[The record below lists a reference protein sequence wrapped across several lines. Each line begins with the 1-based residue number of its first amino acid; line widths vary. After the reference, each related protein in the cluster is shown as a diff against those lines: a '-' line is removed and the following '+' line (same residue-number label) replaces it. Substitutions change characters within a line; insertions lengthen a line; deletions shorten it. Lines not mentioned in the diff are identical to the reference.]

1 VELRAALAP
10 LAAAFSSGGR
20 LIKRSQA
27 FLLAKGELDPVEEL
41 IKPIPRPGRAPLTS
55 TISNDKA
62 PLLAVRVRARVRRPP
77 CRR

>member
-10 LAAAFSSGGR
+10 LAAACSSGGR

-27 FLLAKGELDPVEEL
+27 FLLAKGELDPV
-41 IKPIPRPGRAPLTS
+41 KPIPRPGPAPLTS